1 MTIEDHPSGQTETIE
16 MPFQGNGFNYEA
28 EAFGELLRTG
38 GKESPVMTLSESLE
52 IMRVM
57 DEIRECWGLKYP
69 GE

>member
-1 MTIEDHPSGQTETIE
+1 

-57 DEIRECWGLKYP
+57 DEIRESWGLKYP